1 MIYMAKNDE
10 TGYYLRTCG
19 GCDETDASG
28 CVDVYRGIE
37 DGDDDVVVVFLNK
50 RGCLCRTMEAA
61 LLLFF
66 SVGSVLIQ
74 CACSR
79 WIGRIRGWSFRSCRA
94 QGCGGCPADS
104 SGSSLPGC

>member
-1 MIYMAKNDE
+1 MWIKMMRQ
-10 TGYYLRTCG
+10 GVICG
-19 GCDETDASG
+19 RV
-28 CVDVYRGIE
+28 VDVTKQTLPGASVYIE
-37 DGDDDVVVVFLNK
+37 ALKMGVMTLWLFSLNK
-50 RGCLCRTMEAA
+50 RGCLCRMMEAA

-74 CACSR
+74 FACSR
-79 WIGRIRGWSFRSCRA
+79 WIGRIRGRSFRSCRA